1 MYYSARENAVLCG
14 ECGSHLGDPLPAGV
28 LRYLEATQ
36 ALPLDRAVG
45 VHLEPAGL
53 RALRRALPRMVQSVL
68 EGELAS
74 LPWVGAGR

>member
-1 MYYSARENAVLCG
+1 MPTRSCALTAARSWGILFPPGA
-14 ECGSHLGDPLPAGV
+14 

-36 ALPLDRAVG
+36 ALALDRAVD
-45 VHLEPAGL
+45 VQLEPAGL
-53 RALRRALPRMVQSVL
+53 RALRGALPRMVQSVL